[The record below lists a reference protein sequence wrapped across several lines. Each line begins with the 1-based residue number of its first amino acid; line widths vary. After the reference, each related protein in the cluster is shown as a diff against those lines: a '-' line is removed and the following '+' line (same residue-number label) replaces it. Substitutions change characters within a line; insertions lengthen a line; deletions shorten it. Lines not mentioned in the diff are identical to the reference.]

1 MALEHSQYA
10 SEYVEPRLV
19 IAYQIVIKGNEVSEA
34 YAKISLESFQPLVDA
49 GVISEIRTFDAITP
63 ESDNYQENLDRYT
76 WAKSLM
82 RADVL
87 SENTKEMHS
96 PTEMAG
102 MCSHWE
108 LMRMASEVDEDF
120 IVLEHDSYFNG
131 DVGQFRQLCEMD
143 VLYRNIGLFM
153 GCYSLESKT
162 AGWMYNALTNAE
174 FPINCGPYC
183 TLQRL
188 FATYTTDV
196 LKKQDFRG
204 RATTVIHPWASCTT
218 LYFGRNVQRPFN
230 KPDKNEDT
238 NEWRLPSTQVVS
250 KSMKVTQDHHGYK
263 EGYIEEPWTKN
274 KNLLVIE

>member
-1 MALEHSQYA
+1 M
-10 SEYVEPRLV
+10 

-34 YAKISLESFQPLVDA
+34 YAKISLESFQPLLDA

-63 ESDNYQENLDRYT
+63 ESDNYQEHLDRYT

-87 SENTKEMHS
+87 SGNTKEMHS

-120 IVLEHDSYFNG
+120 LVLEHDSYFNG
-131 DVGQFRQLCEMD
+131 NVEQFRQLCEMD

-188 FATYTTDV
+188 FATYTTEV

-238 NEWRLPSTQVVS
+238 NEWKLPSTQVVS